1 MSLDEM
7 VKPLVSDFKS
17 DKRNK
22 VFVPENILITSILEE
37 NGKEIDLEEL
47 RQIIKKYLDGE
58 LDSESQDIYDA
69 AIYSCSLVARLCFA
83 DDPEDEDA
91 EVDYEISWLEDD
103 NGSYSA
109 EIRPQ

>member
-37 NGKEIDLEEL
+37 NG
-47 RQIIKKYLDGE
+47 Q
-58 LDSESQDIYDA
+58 
-69 AIYSCSLVARLCFA
+69 
-83 DDPEDEDA
+83 
-91 EVDYEISWLEDD
+91 EVD
-103 NGSYSA
+103 
-109 EIRPQ
+109 